1 MKVKMSPTD
10 AELLERLREG
20 KIIAVPTVGLSMFP
34 FIQGGR
40 DKVLVRKQGKVR
52 VGDIVMVP
60 YRGMMIMHRV
70 YAIKGSQLILM
81 GDGNLRGTEVVEE
94 SEVCGTAIEIV
105 KPNGRCR
112 KPHKAWLWR
121 HSLPIRG
128 LMLKICRKWY
138 RLRNHNTE

>member
-1 MKVKMSPTD
+1 MSPTD

-20 KIIAVPTVGLSMFP
+20 KIIAVPTVGLSMYP
-34 FIQGGR
+34 FIKGGR
-40 DKVLVRKQGKVR
+40 DKVLVRKQDKVC
-52 VGDIVMVP
+52 VGDIVMAP

-81 GDGNLRGTEVVEE
+81 GDGNLRGTEVVEK

-105 KPNGRCR
+105 KPNGHCR

-121 HSLPIRG
+121 HSLPFRG
-128 LMLKICRKWY
+128 MMLKICRKWH
-138 RLRNHNTE
+138 RLWNRNTE